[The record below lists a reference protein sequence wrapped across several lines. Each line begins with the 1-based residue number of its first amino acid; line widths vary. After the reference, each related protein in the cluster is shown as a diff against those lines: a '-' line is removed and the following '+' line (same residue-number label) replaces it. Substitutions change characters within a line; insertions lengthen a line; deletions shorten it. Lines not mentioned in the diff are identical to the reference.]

1 MYRRGNG
8 IRMELNSTR
17 YYPCDDGKRRCQCLN
32 QYPSSTI
39 RDHRVVQPCSRRS
52 KQEMLESR
60 WHNVLRCPKMNWG
73 IYEWTCAIKMLNSA
87 VSNRTILCSRTRRR
101 SNHRR
106 YSALLRI
113 GFRNDRLSR
122 KAGRTIYGDVES
134 AGRSAR
140 SWTLCRNGS
149 PQACLTLRATRG

>member
-1 MYRRGNG
+1 MPVPES
-8 IRMELNSTR
+8 ISF
-17 YYPCDDGKRRCQCLN
+17 
-32 QYPSSTI
+32 I
-39 RDHRVVQPCSRRS
+39 DHQRPPCSATMQPTFEAGDARIAMA
-52 KQEMLESR
+52 QC
-60 WHNVLRCPKMNWG
+60 LRCPKMNWG

-87 VSNRTILCSRTRRR
+87 VSNRIILCSRTRRR